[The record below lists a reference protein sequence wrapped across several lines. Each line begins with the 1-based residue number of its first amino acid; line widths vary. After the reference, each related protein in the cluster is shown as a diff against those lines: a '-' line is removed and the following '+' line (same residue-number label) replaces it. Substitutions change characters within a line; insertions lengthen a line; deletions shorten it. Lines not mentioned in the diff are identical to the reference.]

1 MTDVSVKLNVQ
12 VPGGPTIQSSR
23 TVAVD
28 TYEKIDVTL
37 PPSKTAGKASE
48 ITIPILKKE
57 GSTEIKLLLVEA
69 SFYSGEKTIEGQ
81 DWAIQYKLVGT
92 PGVVVEG
99 KNLVEP
105 MILLGGEVIKALG
118 SFDAITITST
128 YPDETGTGTEKK
140 SLTKEHTVNLSILVG
155 RSVISPP
162 KVPPTPLEPAKEPAD
177 AGT

>member
-1 MTDVSVKLNVQ
+1 MTDVSVKLSVQ

-37 PPSKTAGKASE
+37 PPSKTAGKPSE

-57 GSTEIKLLLVEA
+57 GLTELKLLLIEA
-69 SFYSGEKTIEGQ
+69 SFYSDEKTIDEKK
-81 DWAIQYKLVGT
+81 WAIQYKIGEEKT
-92 PGVVVEG
+92 G

-105 MILLGGEVIKALG
+105 MILLGSEVIKALG
-118 SFDAITITST
+118 NFDAITITST
-128 YPDETGTGTEKK
+128 YPDETGTGTDKK
-140 SLTKEHTVNLSILVG
+140 SLTKEHTLNLSILVG
-155 RSVISPP
+155 RVIPP
-162 KVPPTPLEPAKEPAD
+162 PEKPLTPLEPAKEPAG